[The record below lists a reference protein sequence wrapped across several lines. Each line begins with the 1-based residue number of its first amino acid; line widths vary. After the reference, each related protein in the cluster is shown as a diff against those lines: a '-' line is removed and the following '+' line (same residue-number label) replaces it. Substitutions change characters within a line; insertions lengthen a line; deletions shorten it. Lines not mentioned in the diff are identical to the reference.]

1 MSSKIYTT
9 TTTDTDTV
17 AGQDQAVVLGAGAV
31 LHSVDSAGV
40 EASFRFAEAAAS
52 RSGASFADMVGATE
66 ATAKMAMGAMQS
78 TAKDSV
84 RVLSSGFGASL
95 ESVSDAYA
103 DAGEIF
109 GASLDSVSSAYA
121 DAAQPAFDLE
131 AVSTKM
137 VPVFVA
143 GFLTLGVIAWAASRK
158 GSK

>member
-40 EASFRFAEAAAS
+40 EAAFRFAEAEAS
-52 RSGASFADMVGATE
+52 RSGESFSDLVGATE
-66 ATAKMAMGAMQS
+66 ATAKMAMGAMEN
-78 TAKDSV
+78 TTTDSV
-84 RVLSSGFGASL
+84 KAIASSFGASL
-95 ESVSDAYA
+95 ESVTA
-103 DAGEIF
+103 
-109 GASLDSVSSAYA
+109 AYA

-131 AVSTKM
+131 AISTKM

-158 GSK
+158 ASK